1 MSKYGIARCHASIV
15 QHGTVAGSSSDALQT
30 LKRKTR
36 GKTIVT
42 VFVDKLES
50 VWWQK
55 LVLDPQFLCFSSCLY
70 TSILGHS

>member
-1 MSKYGIARCHASIV
+1 MSKYGIAHCHASIV

-30 LKRKTR
+30 LKQKTR

-50 VWWQK
+50 A
-55 LVLDPQFLCFSSCLY
+55 
-70 TSILGHS
+70 